1 MIYEF
6 QSIHEL
12 EKYWHDLYNCAMT
25 TFLGHRSDQA
35 GQEIVVED
43 MNKKEVL
50 IATLKGRTTD
60 EVEEYDTFDIPGLKN
75 EHNFFLY

>member
-6 QSIHEL
+6 QSIHEV

-25 TFLGHRSDQA
+25 TSLGHRLDQA

-43 MNKKEVL
+43 MNKKEALV
-50 IATLKGRTTD
+50 ATLKGRTTD
-60 EVEEYDTFDIPGLKN
+60 EVEEYDTFEIPG
-75 EHNFFLY
+75 

>member
-1 MIYEF
+1 
-6 QSIHEL
+6 
-12 EKYWHDLYNCAMT
+12 MT

-60 EVEEYDTFDIPGLKN
+60 EVEEYDTFDIPGN
-75 EHNFFLY
+75 